1 MKKDRVAEIVHKRM
15 LTTGVGILQ
24 LLEDNFGDLW
34 GEDKQENELTD
45 EEKRLDQLYN
55 KVRSQILDHTH
66 IQRNKLTKEIKDY
79 YGDDK

>member
-1 MKKDRVAEIVHKRM
+1 MKKDRVAEIINKRM

-34 GEDKQENELTD
+34 GETKEETELTD

-66 IQRNKLTKEIKDY
+66 IQRSKLIKEVKDH
-79 YGDDK
+79 YGDK